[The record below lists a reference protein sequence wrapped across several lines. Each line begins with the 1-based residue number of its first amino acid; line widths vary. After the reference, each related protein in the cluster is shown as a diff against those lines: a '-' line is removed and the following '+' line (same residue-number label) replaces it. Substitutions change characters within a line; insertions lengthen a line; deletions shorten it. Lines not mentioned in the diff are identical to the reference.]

1 VTRHPD
7 TAPLGT
13 APDLTDARVV
23 EYLRRH
29 PDFLITHPELL
40 RVLASPTRASGDGV
54 VDMQTFMIERLR
66 AEVERLIDHRSA
78 LVAAGRAA
86 HASQTRVQDAVVAMM
101 SARSLEH
108 LLEIVTVDFLDLLRL
123 DVVTL
128 CVENGVD
135 GKPCAKPGVRCVEP
149 GLFDAVMGDAG
160 ESLFLADTPGDER
173 LFGAG
178 AGLARSA
185 ALLRIDLGAN
195 APPCLLALGAR
206 APGVFPARGDN
217 ALYAFLAR
225 ALEHCLRLWLDLPR

>member
-1 VTRHPD
+1 MTRHPD

-13 APDLTDARVV
+13 APDLTDARVA

-29 PDFLITHPELL
+29 PDFLVAHPELL
-40 RVLASPTRASGDGV
+40 RVLAMPSRTSGDGV

-66 AEVERLIDHRSA
+66 AEIERLIDHRSA
-78 LVAAGRAA
+78 LVAANRAA
-86 HASQTRVQDAVVAMM
+86 RASQARVQEAVVAMM
-101 SARSLEH
+101 GARSLEH
-108 LLEIVTVDFLDLLRL
+108 LLEIVTADFLDLLRL

-135 GKPCAKPGVRCVEP
+135 DKACARPGVRCVEP
-149 GLFDAVMGDAG
+149 GLFDLVMGAG
-160 ESLFLADTPGDER
+160 QESLFIADAPGDER

-178 AGLARSA
+178 AGLVRSA
-185 ALLRIDLGAN
+185 ALLRIDLGADT
-195 APPCLLALGAR
+195 PPCLLALGAR
-206 APGVFPARGDN
+206 APGVFPARGDG